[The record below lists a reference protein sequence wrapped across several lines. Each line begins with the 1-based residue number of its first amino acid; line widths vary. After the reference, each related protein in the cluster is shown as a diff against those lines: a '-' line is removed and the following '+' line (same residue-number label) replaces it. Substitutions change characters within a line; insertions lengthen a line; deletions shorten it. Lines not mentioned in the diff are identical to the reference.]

1 MGQPLHIQHTT
12 TAIATMGWFWG
23 SSASDGDD
31 KSNDPLRNLDP
42 SLREFLKKES
52 PVKYDAS
59 NPPAPTQTPAPV
71 TTTPQPTERLLSK
84 PPTTSSSSPETS
96 SEDTSSEPKVP
107 PQSLYKDGRYAHLWK
122 TYQSQHDVESSS
134 KSDQEKIDDVLEGYK
149 YRKAEIGRAALE
161 NCALEQWEV
170 NDCFRNGGW
179 ASRLTMCRK
188 ENRELERC
196 YTMQGKFLKA
206 LGYLSTFDRPPEVDE
221 QIQMHADTL
230 YHRMLDQEAAIE
242 AAKTSGKPIPEFPPL
257 LSSSTPSTSPST
269 TKKKSSTPPGAAH
282 ANLDE
287 NKLKPSDL
295 PPKVQAAFKKRL
307 DGLSDEEREVEER
320 AIKAEIQAG
329 EQVAQSLGNIYE
341 RQAEEK
347 RLRKEQGKET
357 IGDRVSSIFG
367 FR

>member
-1 MGQPLHIQHTT
+1 
-12 TAIATMGWFWG
+12 MGWFWG
-23 SSASDGDD
+23 SSSSDGDD

-42 SLREFLKKES
+42 SLRDFLKKES

-59 NPPAPTQTPAPV
+59 NPPAPSQPHSPV
-71 TTTPQPTERLLSK
+71 TSSPQPTERLPSK
-84 PPTTSSSSPETS
+84 PPTTSPSPES
-96 SEDTSSEPKVP
+96 SNASSEPKVP

-122 TYQSQHDVESSS
+122 TYQSQHDIESSN

-242 AAKTSGKPIPEFPPL
+242 AAKASGKPIPEFPPL
-257 LSSSTPSTSPST
+257 LSSPFPSSSKSPSKT
-269 TKKKSSTPPGAAH
+269 SSTPPGAAH

-307 DGLSDEEREVEER
+307 DGLNDEEREVEER

-329 EQVAQSLGNIYE
+329 EQVAQSLGSIYE

-347 RLRKEQGKET
+347 RVRKEQGKET
-357 IGDRVSSIFG
+357 IGDRISSIFG

>member
-1 MGQPLHIQHTT
+1 
-12 TAIATMGWFWG
+12 MGWFWG
-23 SSASDGDD
+23 SSSPSGDD
-31 KSNDPLRNLDP
+31 DKAKDPLRNLDP

-52 PVKYDAS
+52 PVKYGSS
-59 NPPAPTQTPAPV
+59 NPPATSQPQRPV
-71 TTTPQPTERLLSK
+71 ASTPQPSERLPSK
-84 PPTTSSSSPETS
+84 TPAASLNPSSPETQS
-96 SEDTSSEPKVP
+96 DPKIP
-107 PQSLYKDGRYAHLWK
+107 AQSLYQDGRYAHLWK
-122 TYQSQHDVESSS
+122 TYQSQHDIEAAN

-179 ASRLTMCRK
+179 ASRLTMCK
-188 ENRELERC
+188 DENRELQRC
-196 YTMQGKFLKA
+196 YNMQGKFLKA

-230 YHRMLDQEAAIE
+230 YHRMLDQEKAIE
-242 AAKTSGKPIPEFPPL
+242 AAKAEGKPVPEFPPL
-257 LSSSTPSTSPST
+257 LSSQ
-269 TKKKSSTPPGAAH
+269 TKFSSAAGAAH
-282 ANLDE
+282 ANLEE
-287 NKLKPSDL
+287 NKFKPSDL

-307 DGLSDEEREVEER
+307 DGLTDEEREVEER

-329 EQVAQSLGNIYE
+329 EQVAQSLGSIYE

-357 IGDRVSSIFG
+357 IGDKISSIFG